1 MQFKKYYY
9 LVRFQ
14 YLGFR
19 YHGWQRQPKVKTV
32 QLMIEKTLSFVLQHD
47 DYKVLAASRTDM
59 MVSAHEA
66 AFELFL
72 KEPMDSDV
80 LQSQLN
86 FSLPSDLR
94 ILSIEQVSSSFNILQ
109 DSKQKEYLYLF
120 SSGEKIHPF
129 CAPFMQGYKE
139 QLDIALMQ
147 KGARIFEGEHNF
159 QRYAYKPSE
168 NTNFIREIF
177 LSEVVPNTIYTA
189 NFFPKN
195 SYIFRVKG
203 NGFMRYQVRLMMG
216 ILYQLGAGIVNLSYL
231 KDTLNNPSSE
241 TLKELAPAS
250 GLQLYAIDFEKK

>member
-1 MQFKKYYY
+1 MQQKKYYY

-32 QLMIEKTLSFVLQHD
+32 QLMVEKTLNFVLQHTD
-47 DYKVLAASRTDM
+47 FKVLAASRTDM
-59 MVSAHEA
+59 MVSANEA
-66 AFELFL
+66 AFELFV
-72 KEPMDSDV
+72 KEPLDRV
-80 LQSQLN
+80 YLQEKLN
-86 FSLPSDLR
+86 VSLPSDLR
-94 ILSIEQVSSSFNILQ
+94 ILSIEEVSSSFNILQ

-147 KGARIFEGEHNF
+147 QGAKIFEGKHNF

-168 NTNFIREIF
+168 STNFVREIT
-177 LSEVVPNTIYTA
+177 LSEVVANDVYTA
-189 NFFPKN
+189 NFFPKE

-203 NGFMRYQVRLMMG
+203 SGFMRYQVRLMMG
-216 ILYQLGAGIVNLSYL
+216 VLYQLGVGLVDLSFVQ
-231 KDTLNNPSSE
+231 DTLENPSSE

-250 GLQLYAIDFEKK
+250 GLQLYTIDFGL